1 MQNKQSISLL
11 SKEEL
16 EEVVLGAISK
26 VSKQEDLEN
35 AESVHKTEENIKFFS
50 IKEAC
55 KILGCCR
62 TTIFNWCR
70 QGLISYKKIGRRV
83 LFRKSDLENCGSTV
97 FIESNRMNLTIN
109 GGRNERE

>member
-1 MQNKQSISLL
+1 MQSEVKLALL
-11 SKEEL
+11 NSSEL
-16 EEVVLGAISK
+16 ETAIERALNKSN
-26 VSKQEDLEN
+26 SQQRQEN

-70 QGLISYKKIGRRV
+70 QGLISYKKIGRRI

-109 GGRNERE
+109 GGRNEL

>member
-1 MQNKQSISLL
+1 MQNKQTISLL

-16 EEVVLGAISK
+16 EEAVLGAISK
-26 VSKQEDLEN
+26 VSMQERTENTESFQKQ
-35 AESVHKTEENIKFFS
+35 EENIKFFS

-83 LFRKSDLENCGSTV
+83 LFRKSDLENAGSQV
-97 FIESNRMNLTIN
+97 SIENNRMNLTIN
-109 GGRNERE
+109 GGKNAR